1 MKHRGV
7 ILRSAL
13 VIFLIGLLL
22 CSNSVILNYEPG
34 ANGLGESYE
43 PAYKPL
49 DQLEYEPGQTQVEVR
64 GGTRGTARV
73 WTVDKAI
80 DSIDASNIT
89 LDQLYPT
96 ITSDNDRTIYCA
108 WQDIRT
114 GDWDIYLSK
123 STNFG
128 LNWDDDQ
135 LVTNATT
142 SDGHQQYPVIV
153 LGSMTEPVLYLVWQ
167 DMRNDDGD
175 IYFSYSI
182 DNGETWANE
191 VQVNKESSAVTPPRQ
206 WDPAITT
213 DNIGGI
219 YVVWADDSNGNW
231 DILMSTS
238 TNKV

>member
-22 CSNSVILNYEPG
+22 CSNSVILNNEPG

-43 PAYKPL
+43 SAYKPD

-64 GGTRGTARV
+64 AGTRSTARV
-73 WTVDKAI
+73 WTVDTAI
-80 DSIDASNIT
+80 DGIDASNIT

-96 ITSDNDRTIYCA
+96 VTSDNDRTIYCV

-142 SDGHQQYPVIV
+142 SDGHQQYPAIV
-153 LGSMTEPVLYLVWQ
+153 FGSMTE
-167 DMRNDDGD
+167 
-175 IYFSYSI
+175 
-182 DNGETWANE
+182 A
-191 VQVNKESSAVTPPRQ
+191 VQ
-206 WDPAITT
+206 I
-213 DNIGGI
+213 
-219 YVVWADDSNGNW
+219 
-231 DILMSTS
+231 
-238 TNKV
+238 